1 MEFRGDFEDPG
12 MLSQQQTPVSQLCPR
27 CSSLDIAS
35 LLVAREAAAF
45 DEEIKVWEWEDYD
58 HPDWLQSG
66 CSLCDLVS
74 VIKSPY
80 DTSHAT
86 AWFYAHPD
94 YMYVVQDDPLIAPIP
109 LELRKVVRRVTTNDS
124 SSVWR
129 DQSGKTNRTWTLLLA
144 SRSSVCN
151 QGNIVMRKI
160 SSSTIDFNIVKAW
173 ISQAISHSQSR
184 AHHQPGLPERL
195 IDCHSNKVVAA
206 GSQPYVTLSY
216 VWGDTMIEFDS
227 VDLGEVLPESIPVT
241 VTDAINVTTKLGY
254 RYLWVDKYC
263 IDQKDG
269 IGRLRQINNMDI
281 IFKNSEVTIV
291 AVAGMDA
298 NFGLPGVSTRPRK
311 PQRRVALNGADMT
324 IVSTTPV
331 LQTSIRAS
339 KWNSRA
345 WTYQEA
351 HLSSKLLVFTETE
364 LYFESRCG
372 TNRETVEAPFPCL
385 DNNLFVYQKP
395 SFDPW
400 NANNPEFVN
409 KAIAEYSV
417 RDLSREEDALIAA
430 LGFLKAFQGGP
441 NPVYHHWGVPIFP
454 DQAIRLGHG
463 RKSFPYLGPKAPVPF
478 SHEGFL
484 LGLCWR
490 AAGHQFDGY
499 SGKEIRRRPGLPSW
513 SWAGW
518 SCTLDETPQTVYEVE
533 HFVTHQDVSIS
544 LELSDEKT
552 VVPLKELYE
561 FHHSPAYQH
570 TFSHFIH
577 LNIHTI
583 PLGFRS
589 LPREEMTP
597 ADRDICP
604 EPYALAFEDVVF
616 PFCYGGWGT
625 RTNSF
630 ISLLPVE
637 ELSRR
642 VVGRQETSLLGL
654 VLGRFEDKR
663 DWPYGMQYIL
673 VALERDGHYE
683 RIGYIRQGDRNIDLN
698 FRSLLEEKM
707 RRQSIRLG

>member
-1 MEFRGDFEDPG
+1 MSPR
-12 MLSQQQTPVSQLCPR
+12 SQTPVSQLCSR
-27 CSSLDIAS
+27 CASLDITS
-35 LLVAREAAAF
+35 LLLARESAAF
-45 DEEIKVWEWEDYD
+45 DEEIKVWEWDDYD
-58 HPDWLQSG
+58 HPNWLESG
-66 CSLCDLVS
+66 CSLCELVS
-74 VIKSPY
+74 VIKTPY

-86 AWFYAHPD
+86 AWFYAHP
-94 YMYVVQDDPLIAPIP
+94 YYLYLVQDDHSIAPIP
-109 LELRKVVRRVTTNDS
+109 LELRKVVRRVTTNGT

-129 DQSGKTNRTWTLLLA
+129 DQNGKTNRTWTLLLA

-151 QGNIVMRKI
+151 QGNIVMRQI
-160 SSSTIDFNIVKAW
+160 MPSSIDFNIVKTW
-173 ISQAISHSQSR
+173 ISQAMSHSPSRVQHQSD
-184 AHHQPGLPERL
+184 LPERL
-195 IDCHSNKVVAA
+195 IDCHTGKIVTAE
-206 GSQPYVTLSY
+206 GRPYVTLSY
-216 VWGDTMIEFDS
+216 VWGNTMIDFDS
-227 VDLGEVLPESIPVT
+227 VDLGGTLPASMPAT
-241 VTDAINVTTKLGY
+241 VTDAIQATTKLGY

-269 IGRLRQINNMDI
+269 AGRLRQINNMDI

-291 AVAGMDA
+291 AAAGVDA

-311 PQRRVALNGADMT
+311 PQRCVALNGADMM
-324 IVSTTPV
+324 IVSTTTV
-331 LQTSIRAS
+331 VQNSIRAS

-351 HLSSKLLVFTETE
+351 HLSSKLLVFTENE
-364 LYFESRCG
+364 LYFESRNG
-372 TNRETVEAPFPCL
+372 INRETVEAPFQCL
-385 DNNLFVYQKP
+385 DSNLFVYQKP
-395 SFDPW
+395 LFDPW

-409 KAIAEYSV
+409 KSIAEYSL

-430 LGFLKAFQGGP
+430 LGFLKAFQSGP

-463 RKSFPYLGPKAPVPF
+463 RKSFPYLGPKASEPF

-490 AAGHQFDGY
+490 ADGHQFDGY
-499 SGKEIRRRPGLPSW
+499 SGREIRRRPGLPSW

-518 SCTLDETPQTVYEVE
+518 SCTLDENPQTVYEVE

-544 LELSDEKT
+544 LELGDGKT
-552 VVPLKELYE
+552 IVPLKELYE
-561 FHHSPAYQH
+561 FHHSRTYQK

-577 LNIHTI
+577 LDIYTI
-583 PLGFRS
+583 SLTLKPL
-589 LPREEMTP
+589 PWEDMAP

-604 EPYALAFEDVVF
+604 EPYALTFENVVF

-630 ISLLPVE
+630 ISLLTVG
-637 ELSRR
+637 ELSRA
-642 VVGRQETSLLGL
+642 VAGRKETPLLGL

-673 VALERDGHYE
+673 VALERDGYFE
-683 RIGYIRQGDRNIDLN
+683 RIGYIRQGDRKIDLN

-707 RRQSIRLG
+707 KRQCVRLG